1 MARPKK
7 NNADY
12 FSHDNDAR
20 NHRKIKALRNKF
32 GIAGYGFWFM
42 LLEFLTYSD
51 YNQFEFTDSEVELMA
66 GDFGVSATEIHDML
80 SYCISLDM
88 ITLENGVIRSKSLDE
103 RLECVYKKRGA
114 KKEFLSQKPHNKVVS
129 DTDNTNKAIVSAT
142 ESTQSKVKEIKV
154 KEKKNII
161 GETIVSPDYKKFYD
175 WLVVDAPRLLKMK
188 EPFTETQYL
197 KILLEFSKEEIY
209 DTVLAMQNYE
219 GLTKKVSA
227 NLTFRKWATNN
238 RERNNK
244 NIPTDNPNQLYQNG
258 YPVDKNNPMTFI

>member
-129 DTDNTNKAIVSAT
+129 DTNNTNKTIVSAT

-154 KEKKNII
+154 NKKKELLLDAGASEN
-161 GETIVSPDYKKFYD
+161 YKKFFHWGYTEQKAIRVFSMEQPLTPD
-175 WLVVDAPRLLKMK
+175 EFDKLLIDFNKDNVFEVILAMENYKDLLKK
-188 EPFTETQYL
+188 
-197 KILLEFSKEEIY
+197 
-209 DTVLAMQNYE
+209 N
-219 GLTKKVSA
+219 VSA
-227 NLTFRKWATNN
+227 NLTIRNWLSRKHNN
-238 RERNNK
+238 S
-244 NIPTDNPNQLYQNG
+244 
-258 YPVDKNNPMTFI
+258 

>member
-32 GIAGYGFWFM
+32 GVTGYGFWFM

-51 YNQFEFTDSEVELMA
+51 YNQFEFTDSEIELMA

-103 RLECVYKKRGA
+103 RLECVYKKRVA
-114 KKEFLSQKPHNKVVS
+114 KKEFLSQKPHIKVVS
-129 DTDNTNKAIVSAT
+129 DTDNTTKDIVSAT

-154 KEKKNII
+154 NKKKELLLDANA
-161 GETIVSPDYKKFYD
+161 SDNYKKFFDWAYTQGNAIRVMTMSKPLKPEQYD
-175 WLVVDAPRLLKMK
+175 NLLNEFTKDEIFRVVQAMENNALLHKK
-188 EPFTETQYL
+188 YL
-197 KILLEFSKEEIY
+197 STY
-209 DTVLAMQNYE
+209 
-219 GLTKKVSA
+219 LTIR
-227 NLTFRKWATNN
+227 NWA
-238 RERNNK
+238 NNK
-244 NIPTDNPNQLYQNG
+244 QQ
-258 YPVDKNNPMTFI
+258 

>member
-103 RLECVYKKRGA
+103 RLECVYKKRVA
-114 KKEFLSQKPHNKVVS
+114 KKEFLSQKPHIKVVS
-129 DTDNTNKAIVSAT
+129 DTDNTTKDIVSAT

-154 KEKKNII
+154 NKKKELLLDAGASEN
-161 GETIVSPDYKKFYD
+161 YKKFFD
-175 WLVVDAPRLLKMK
+175 WAYTQKNAIRVMSMEKPLTAYEFDKLYTEIGKDAI
-188 EPFTETQYL
+188 FHQ
-197 KILLEFSKEEIY
+197 
-209 DTVLAMQNYE
+209 VQAMENYKD
-219 GLTKKVSA
+219 LHKKNVSA
-227 NLTFRKWATNN
+227 YLTISNWHKRNL
-238 RERNNK
+238 
-244 NIPTDNPNQLYQNG
+244 Q
-258 YPVDKNNPMTFI
+258 

>member
-80 SYCISLDM
+80 SYCIGLDM

-103 RLECVYKKRGA
+103 RLECVYKKRVA
-114 KKEFLSQKPHNKVVS
+114 KKEFLSQKPHIKVVS
-129 DTDNTNKAIVSAT
+129 DTDNTTKDIVSDT

-154 KEKKNII
+154 NKKKELLLDAGASENYKKFFDWAYTQKNAIRVMSMEKPLTADEYDKLFNEIGKEAIFQQVQAMENYKDLHKKNISAHL
-161 GETIVSPDYKKFYD
+161 TIKN
-175 WLVVDAPRLLKMK
+175 WH
-188 EPFTETQYL
+188 
-197 KILLEFSKEEIY
+197 
-209 DTVLAMQNYE
+209 N
-219 GLTKKVSA
+219 
-227 NLTFRKWATNN
+227 
-238 RERNNK
+238 RNNK
-244 NIPTDNPNQLYQNG
+244 
-258 YPVDKNNPMTFI
+258 

>member
-66 GDFGVSATEIHDML
+66 GDFGVSATEIHAML

-103 RLECVYKKRGA
+103 RLECVYKKRVA

-129 DTDNTNKAIVSAT
+129 DTDNTNKGIVSVT

-154 KEKKNII
+154 NKKKELLLDANASENYKRFFDWAYTQKNAIRVMTMEKPLTADEYDKLYTDIGADAIFKQVQAMENYKDLHKKC
-161 GETIVSPDYKKFYD
+161 
-175 WLVVDAPRLLKMK
+175 
-188 EPFTETQYL
+188 
-197 KILLEFSKEEIY
+197 
-209 DTVLAMQNYE
+209 
-219 GLTKKVSA
+219 VSA
-227 NLTFRKWATNN
+227 NLTIRNWHN
-238 RERNNK
+238 RNL
-244 NIPTDNPNQLYQNG
+244 Q
-258 YPVDKNNPMTFI
+258 